1 MAAALP
7 PIGEVG
13 TGLAEAEPLL
23 KEGVGQYLL
32 SDSPKQLDAVKS
44 ARCALLCDWVDN
56 QGGVWEL
63 SWGGGGGGGE
73 RRLMFTIEPAPFC
86 KFLDVGDA
94 RCHLIKSIK

>member
-44 ARCALLCDWVDN
+44 ARCALLCDRVANNEGVRVLMWV
-56 QGGVWEL
+56 
-63 SWGGGGGGGE
+63 GGGGGAAIVF
-73 RRLMFTIEPAPFC
+73 LLPILLHPFVH
-86 KFLDVGDA
+86 LLVVG
-94 RCHLIKSIK
+94 